1 MFRKDRWVGLLYL
14 SDNDAQTDA
23 AGGPQDRNPGGL
35 EDDGQTEER
44 LHPGIWAPGQAH
56 HVGRET
62 HKQRRYKIN
71 ADSNDKLKLKICRNC
86 PSGLEPDKLLCWYW
100 ATAKTC
106 TFI

>member
-1 MFRKDRWVGLLYL
+1 MNNKESCCFACFTKPILSHVKLNFFSPTIMFRKDRWVGLLYL

-23 AGGPQDRNPGGL
+23 AGRPQDRNPGGL

-62 HKQRRYKIN
+62 HKQRRYKN
-71 ADSNDKLKLKICRNC
+71 KCR
-86 PSGLEPDKLLCWYW
+86 
-100 ATAKTC
+100 
-106 TFI
+106 F